1 MGSSSHS
8 RWSRR
13 APRLRYSVTYSSL
26 LVPLG
31 APLCE
36 KDNTS
41 PWPGHYGGRRKK
53 MMRSLP
59 LRDNLSSHGLPNS
72 NFWEDLALET
82 SAKYLILLVGAAGFE
97 PTTCSTQNCRATRLR
112 YTPKCP
118 REDVDTRLR
127 RRQQAPANARRA
139 FQRGSMRARTP
150 SRKRSQKASDA

>member
-1 MGSSSHS
+1 
-8 RWSRR
+8 
-13 APRLRYSVTYSSL
+13 
-26 LVPLG
+26 
-31 APLCE
+31 
-36 KDNTS
+36 
-41 PWPGHYGGRRKK
+41 

-118 REDVDTRLR
+118 GEDVDTRLK
-127 RRQQAPANARRA
+127 RRQQATCQRSKGAPARLHARPNALP
-139 FQRGSMRARTP
+139 QTISEGL
-150 SRKRSQKASDA
+150 